1 MSVHHSDTNQSNEY
15 ASTNLLSLVL
25 IASSRLSSLLCFL
38 CLAPRATRSSLPCAC
53 ASSTALR
60 AGLPSKS
67 PLRRPLSRREAQST
81 RLLRNMLALATKLQ
95 QGATHGTFTRQE
107 DLAILAV
114 VLATAALAGGIV
126 VAACLLCGSSVGVLR
141 VASRLVLGIDVVVR
155 VVMLGERFDLVRVC
169 PRCLSTPC
177 SRSCLM

>member
-1 MSVHHSDTNQSNEY
+1 
-15 ASTNLLSLVL
+15 
-25 IASSRLSSLLCFL
+25 
-38 CLAPRATRSSLPCAC
+38 
-53 ASSTALR
+53 
-60 AGLPSKS
+60 
-67 PLRRPLSRREAQST
+67 
-81 RLLRNMLALATKLQ
+81 MLALATKLE
-95 QGATHGTFTRQE
+95 QGVTHGTFTRQE

-114 VLATAALAGGIV
+114 VLATVALAGGIV
-126 VAACLLCGSSVGVLR
+126 AAACLCGSSVGVHR

>member
-67 PLRRPLSRREAQST
+67 PLRRPFSRREAQST

-107 DLAILAV
+107 DLTTLSV

-126 VAACLLCGSSVGVLR
+126 VAACLCGSSVGVLR
-141 VASRLVLGIDVVVR
+141 VARFVSCSVSTWLCVWSCLVRDLIWFVFVLAASRLHAR
-155 VVMLGERFDLVRVC
+155 DLA
-169 PRCLSTPC
+169 
-177 SRSCLM
+177 